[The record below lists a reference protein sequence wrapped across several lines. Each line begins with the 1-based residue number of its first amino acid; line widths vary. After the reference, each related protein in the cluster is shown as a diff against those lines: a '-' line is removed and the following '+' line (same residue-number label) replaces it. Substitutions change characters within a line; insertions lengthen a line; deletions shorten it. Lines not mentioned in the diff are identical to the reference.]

1 MLNKKD
7 PLIGAVQEVMKR
19 NQTEREAAKAVN
31 EYFGVEDRKALPHEY
46 QGQWNAA
53 YQQVLNEGLSPA
65 QQKHMDVDD
74 DEDIDHND
82 LAIIRARKKKKKL
95 EEADEGKPGL
105 MFKKIAA
112 KAAKRYGSEEA
123 GNRVAGAIRAKMAK
137 SGKLE
142 EASIESIQEEIANN
156 LAEQAEYVYENYGE
170 EGLVEF
176 YDSLTEEQLE
186 LLEQQNDRRPAGQ
199 LPGSDTKTQ
208 SGSSTWDGIKNFLGI
223 KSTLGKKTPQPDAD
237 SDKRPKN
244 QRPGFNAGSDPTNA
258 SGGQR
263 AGAAQPRGSDP
274 TNTDSGQR
282 AGAYQAPA
290 PIPKARPKNLKT
302 NTQSAPKA
310 KPAQS
315 VQAAPKKKLTFFQK
329 QELRRSAKNDTM
341 DQTRRLEKRYGVK
354 PGSTRSMEE
363 QSVLPKNLGPGSGFA
378 GQHSVGNKTVRS
390 KSPEEFMKQTS
401 TYQGM
406 SDAIRKPFDTT
417 VKPGAPKSDIKTP
430 IMDRAVADKAAK
442 DAASRKA
449 LGNAVMSGRVGDPG
463 KQNFIQ
469 NARANKERVKAAGGD
484 GSQFLPKAS
493 NDPKL
498 AQAMKDRAKEVNDNE
513 RAGGKPLIRQPV
525 DMRGGGSDYRAA
537 VSQPASGQT
546 AQPMSNTKTVK
557 KDDTMWDYA
566 KQNIK
571 QSRNLAASG
580 PLGGTA
586 FMGNAGTSGTE
597 LANRKV
603 TNKEIAAG
611 TEKIKALNPT
621 VNPRKMQ
628 IGSKIKTY

>member
-7 PLIGAVQEVMKR
+7 PLIGAVQQVMQR
-19 NQTEREAAKAVN
+19 NQVEREAAQAVN
-31 EYFGVEDRKALPHEY
+31 EYFGVTDRKALPHER
-46 QGQWNAA
+46 QGEWNAA

-82 LAIIRARKKKKKL
+82 LAMIRARKKKKKL

-137 SGKLE
+137 AGKLE
-142 EASIESIQEEIANN
+142 EASLEDIQEEIAYN

-176 YDSLTEEQLE
+176 FDSLTEEQLE
-186 LLEQQNDRRPAGQ
+186 LLEGWGDQ
-199 LPGSDTKTQ
+199 PGSPLDRIKKYFGFGGSPTPPSNTNPGISRLN
-208 SGSSTWDGIKNFLGI
+208 SGQGAGARQPET
-223 KSTLGKKTPQPDAD
+223 KKT
-237 SDKRPKN
+237 N
-244 QRPGFNAGSDPTNA
+244 TVDPTKQTSGPNRGLPNQSAIA
-258 SGGQR
+258 STGEKANPSTQTSGPNRGLDQS
-263 AGAAQPRGSDP
+263 APKTAAP
-274 TNTDSGQR
+274 
-282 AGAYQAPA
+282 APA
-290 PIPKARPKNLKT
+290 PIPKARPDNLKT

-310 KPAQS
+310 KAAQPAK
-315 VQAAPKKKLTFFQK
+315 AAPKKKLSFFQK
-329 QELRRSAKNDTM
+329 QTLRSSAKNDTM

-513 RAGGKPLIRQPV
+513 RAGGKPLISQPV

-537 VSQPASGQT
+537 QTPARQKAAPINVSDTEVMNSPEFKKARQSVGGESGARKIAPGTRIQGLG
-546 AQPMSNTKTVK
+546 SFN
-557 KDDTMWDYA
+557 KDDTIM
-566 KQNIK
+566 
-571 QSRNLAASG
+571 SRTRKYLAAKKNVGRES
-580 PLGGTA
+580 
-586 FMGNAGTSGTE
+586 
-597 LANRKV
+597 
-603 TNKEIAAG
+603 
-611 TEKIKALNPT
+611 
-621 VNPRKMQ
+621 
-628 IGSKIKTY
+628 

>member
-7 PLIGAVQEVMKR
+7 PLIGAVQQVMQR
-19 NQTEREAAKAVN
+19 NQVEREAAQAVN
-31 EYFGVEDRKALPHEY
+31 EYFGIEDRKALPHEY
-46 QGQWNAA
+46 QGQWDAA

-82 LAIIRARKKKKKL
+82 LAVIRARKKKKMAEESNENL
-95 EEADEGKPGL
+95 EESIAGL
-105 MFKKIAA
+105 LAGTAAGIGLSAAGMKTGVIPKAVDKAASILKKI
-112 KAAKRYGSEEA
+112 KKKKKKKMEEQ
-123 GNRVAGAIRAKMAK
+123 V
-137 SGKLE
+137 
-142 EASIESIQEEIANN
+142 SIEAIQEEIAYN

-170 EGLVEF
+170 EGLLEF

-186 LLEQQNDRRPAGQ
+186 LLEGWGDQ
-199 LPGSDTKTQ
+199 PGSPLDRIKKYFGFGGSPTPPSNTNPGISRLN
-208 SGSSTWDGIKNFLGI
+208 SGQGAGARQPET
-223 KSTLGKKTPQPDAD
+223 KKT
-237 SDKRPKN
+237 N
-244 QRPGFNAGSDPTNA
+244 TVDPTKQTSGPNRGLPNQSAIA
-258 SGGQR
+258 STGEKANPSTQTSGPNRGLDQS
-263 AGAAQPRGSDP
+263 APKTAAP
-274 TNTDSGQR
+274 
-282 AGAYQAPA
+282 APA
-290 PIPKARPKNLKT
+290 PIPKARPDNLKT

-310 KPAQS
+310 KAAQPAK
-315 VQAAPKKKLTFFQK
+315 AAPKKKLSFFQK
-329 QELRRSAKNDTM
+329 QTLRSSAKNDTM

-513 RAGGKPLIRQPV
+513 RVGGKPLISQPV

-537 VSQPASGQT
+537 QTPARQKAAPINVSDTEVMNSPEFKKARQSVGGESGARKIAPGTRIQGLGSFNKGDT
-546 AQPMSNTKTVK
+546 IMSRTRT
-557 KDDTMWDYA
+557 
-566 KQNIK
+566 Q
-571 QSRNLAASG
+571 LAAKKNVGRES
-580 PLGGTA
+580 
-586 FMGNAGTSGTE
+586 
-597 LANRKV
+597 
-603 TNKEIAAG
+603 
-611 TEKIKALNPT
+611 
-621 VNPRKMQ
+621 
-628 IGSKIKTY
+628 

>member
-7 PLIGAVQEVMKR
+7 PLIGAVQQVMQR
-19 NQTEREAAKAVN
+19 NQVEREATKSVN

-46 QGQWNAA
+46 QGQWDAA

-82 LAIIRARKKKKKL
+82 LAIIRARKKNKKL

-137 SGKLE
+137 AGKLE
-142 EASIESIQEEIANN
+142 EASLEDIQEEIAYN

-176 YDSLTEEQLE
+176 FDSLTEEQLE
-186 LLEQQNDRRPAGQ
+186 LLE
-199 LPGSDTKTQ
+199 
-208 SGSSTWDGIKNFLGI
+208 STWDSIKNFFGM
-223 KSTLGKKTPQPDAD
+223 KSTIGKKTPQPGAD

-258 SGGQR
+258 AGGQR

-290 PIPKARPKNLKT
+290 PIPKARPDNLKT

-310 KPAQS
+310 KAAQPAK
-315 VQAAPKKKLTFFQK
+315 AAPKKKLSFFQK

-513 RAGGKPLIRQPV
+513 RAGGKPLISQPV

-537 VSQPASGQT
+537 QTPARQKAAPINVSDTEVMNSPEFKKARQSVGGESGARKIAPGTRIQGLGSFNKGDT
-546 AQPMSNTKTVK
+546 IMSRTRT
-557 KDDTMWDYA
+557 
-566 KQNIK
+566 Q
-571 QSRNLAASG
+571 LAAKKNVGRES
-580 PLGGTA
+580 
-586 FMGNAGTSGTE
+586 
-597 LANRKV
+597 
-603 TNKEIAAG
+603 
-611 TEKIKALNPT
+611 
-621 VNPRKMQ
+621 
-628 IGSKIKTY
+628 